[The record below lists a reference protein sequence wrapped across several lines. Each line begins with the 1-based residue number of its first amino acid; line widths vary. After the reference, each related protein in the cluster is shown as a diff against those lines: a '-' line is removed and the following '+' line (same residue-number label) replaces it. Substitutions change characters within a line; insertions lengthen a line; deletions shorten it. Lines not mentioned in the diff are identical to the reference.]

1 MHMPKINHL
10 VVLCVT
16 GMLIS
21 ILVGCASQLK
31 HSKPGT
37 ETTIILTR
45 HAEKTVFTHDLTEKG
60 RARAQSLARLLAD
73 KKITAIFCPDIARN
87 LDTAEPLAKMMN
99 IKITVV
105 SSTPYPE
112 KVVNA
117 MLTQHSGGVV
127 LWVGNTSNLS
137 EIYSQLGGKGEA
149 PDNYGDLFIMKIKDQ
164 GAPEVAKIRYE
175 AH

>member
-1 MHMPKINHL
+1 MPMLKVNQLL
-10 VVLCVT
+10 VLFAAGFLLST
-16 GMLIS
+16 LA
-21 ILVGCASQLK
+21 GCAAQMS

-45 HAEKTVFTHDLTEKG
+45 HAEKTAITDQLTEKG
-60 RARAQSLARLLAD
+60 RARAQTLAKLLRD
-73 KKITAIFCPDIARN
+73 KKITAIFSPDITRN
-87 LDTAEPLAKMMN
+87 LDTARPLAKNMK
-99 IKITVV
+99 IDITVV
-105 SSTPYPE
+105 SSKPYPDKIVE
-112 KVVNA
+112 A
-117 MLTQHSGGVV
+117 ILAEHSGGVV

-164 GAPEVAKIRYE
+164 GAPEVVKSRYE